1 MMKEFYLLSMRL
13 SGIKSIENEIE
24 LNFYKKTIGNPFD
37 PEHYNV
43 KAIYGENGSGKTAI
57 ISAMDIVR
65 NIILDD
71 QYLSQ
76 KDNQVVLNEM
86 INKKTKRFHFECE
99 FLNSMKKTQE
109 IYKYKI
115 NLSQNE
121 KQYYVIDNETCSVRK
136 ANSKSNGRT
145 LFDVYADEVQMLDM
159 RGKVADELVNF
170 TNNLHDF
177 HSMVMKSS
185 DYFFERKVMDK
196 MNSLPLEEAMHILN
210 FFSCILSIE
219 IFFMNVHIYLDR
231 QDKHQTYIYRNA
243 INELSDINDE
253 SQRMKALTKIYSQVN
268 DFWATNDRFIIKKEA
283 FHYFEKY
290 VRKLKKFISIFKS
303 DLKNIEIVKRDEK
316 DHYECEL
323 LFCYSDYSINYEF
336 ESAGIKRLVMLFNGL
351 NVADEGGIVFID
363 ELDLNINNIYLDR
376 IIDYFVR
383 YGRGQLIFTL
393 HTTGAMNILRH
404 NRKSID
410 FITDDGIVSWVSKG
424 NASPE
429 NYYRNGMI
437 DGIPFNIEPEDFL
450 GIFGED

>member
-1 MMKEFYLLSMRL
+1 MKGFYLLSMRL
-13 SGIKSIENEIE
+13 SGIKSIEKEIE
-24 LNFYKKTIGNPFD
+24 IKFYKKTIDNPFD
-37 PEHYNV
+37 PERYNV

-65 NIILDD
+65 NIVLDD

-86 INKKTKRFHFECE
+86 INKKTKRFHFECQ
-99 FLNSMKKTQE
+99 FLNIMESGQEVMKYAMT
-109 IYKYKI
+109 
-115 NLSQNE
+115 LSQNE
-121 KQYYVIDNETCSVRK
+121 NKYYVIEDESCSVRK
-136 ANSKSNGRT
+136 ANSKSNGQN
-145 LFDVYADEVQMLDM
+145 LFIVEDNKVEMLDLVEE
-159 RGKVADELVNF
+159 VADELVDF
-170 TNNLHDF
+170 TSNLHDF

-185 DYFFERKVMDK
+185 DYFVRRNLMDK
-196 MNSLPLEEAMHILN
+196 LNSLPLEEAMRILN
-210 FFSCILSIE
+210 YFSNVMSLE
-219 IFFMNVHIYLDR
+219 IFFMDVNVYLDR

-253 SQRMKALTKIYSQVN
+253 SKKIEALKKIYSQVN
-268 DFWATNDRFIIKKEA
+268 DFWATNDKFIIQKNA
-283 FHYFEKY
+283 LSYFEEY
-290 VRKLKKFISIFKS
+290 VWKLKKFISVFKP
-303 DLKNIEIVKRDEK
+303 DLKNIEIIKRENK
-316 DHYECEL
+316 DLYECEL
-323 LFCYSDYSINYEF
+323 LFCYSEYSINYEF
-336 ESAGIKRLVMLFNGL
+336 ESAGIKRLVSLFNGL

-363 ELDLNINNIYLDR
+363 EMDLNINNIYLDR
-376 IIDYFVR
+376 IIDYFIR

-393 HTTGAMNILRH
+393 HTTGPMNVLRH
-404 NRKSID
+404 NKKSID

>member
-1 MMKEFYLLSMRL
+1 MKGFYLLSMRL
-13 SGIKSIENEIE
+13 SGIKSIEKEIE
-24 LNFYKKTIGNPFD
+24 IKFYKKTIDNPFD
-37 PEHYNV
+37 PERYNV

-65 NIILDD
+65 NIVLDD

-86 INKKTKRFHFECE
+86 INKKTKRFHFECQ
-99 FLNSMKKTQE
+99 FLNIMESGQEVMKYAMT
-109 IYKYKI
+109 
-115 NLSQNE
+115 LSQNE
-121 KQYYVIDNETCSVRK
+121 NKYYVIEDESCSVRK
-136 ANSKSNGRT
+136 ANSKSNGQN
-145 LFDVYADEVQMLDM
+145 LFIVEDNKVEMLDLVEE
-159 RGKVADELVNF
+159 VADELVDF
-170 TNNLHDF
+170 TSNLHDF

-185 DYFFERKVMDK
+185 DYFVRRNLMDK
-196 MNSLPLEEAMHILN
+196 LNSLPLEEAMRILN
-210 FFSCILSIE
+210 YFSNVMSLE
-219 IFFMNVHIYLDR
+219 IFFVDVNVYLDR

-253 SQRMKALTKIYSQVN
+253 SKKIEALKKIYSQVN
-268 DFWATNDRFIIKKEA
+268 DFWATNDKFIIQKNA
-283 FHYFEKY
+283 LSYFEEY
-290 VRKLKKFISIFKS
+290 VWKLKKFISVFKP
-303 DLKNIEIVKRDEK
+303 DLKNIEIIKRENK
-316 DHYECEL
+316 DLYECEL
-323 LFCYSDYSINYEF
+323 LFCYSEYSINYEF
-336 ESAGIKRLVMLFNGL
+336 ESAGIKRLVSLFNGL

-363 ELDLNINNIYLDR
+363 EMDLNINNIYLDR
-376 IIDYFVR
+376 IIDYFIR

-393 HTTGAMNILRH
+393 HTTGPMNVLRH
-404 NRKSID
+404 NKKSID